1 MKNRVKFSTYSIAI
15 TAAVLLLSAVGIV
28 SLVGETDRLVIFCVI
43 LGVAII
49 SGLYYCPVSV
59 EANQSGIVL
68 NRLISR
74 PRYFSYGEI
83 ASVDT
88 CYPSAGGLRLCGS
101 GGLFGYW
108 GYFSD
113 IMIGTYFGYYGSRSH
128 CFLIGLTSGR
138 QYVIG
143 CTDPAAIV
151 SYVEPRLSAS
161 RLCYTIHT
169 ECQYQGIVKV
179 PGSFRPSALNEHL
192 YSYCN
197 FAELLVETVGKSLR
211 HSCRSELT
219 RQGISLP

>member
-1 MKNRVKFSTYSIAI
+1 MKNRVKFSVYSIII
-15 TAAVLLLSAVGIV
+15 TAAVLILSAVGIV

-43 LGVAII
+43 LWVAII

-74 PRYFSYGEI
+74 ARYFPYSEI

-128 CFLIGLTSGR
+128 CFLVKLKSGR

-143 CTDPAAIV
+143 CSDPAAIV
-151 SYVEPRLSAS
+151 SYVELRL
-161 RLCYTIHT
+161 T
-169 ECQYQGIVKV
+169 E
-179 PGSFRPSALNEHL
+179 
-192 YSYCN
+192 
-197 FAELLVETVGKSLR
+197 
-211 HSCRSELT
+211 
-219 RQGISLP
+219 

>member
-138 QYVIG
+138 KYVIG

-151 SYVEPRLSAS
+151 SYIEPRL
-161 RLCYTIHT
+161 T
-169 ECQYQGIVKV
+169 K
-179 PGSFRPSALNEHL
+179 
-192 YSYCN
+192 
-197 FAELLVETVGKSLR
+197 
-211 HSCRSELT
+211 
-219 RQGISLP
+219 